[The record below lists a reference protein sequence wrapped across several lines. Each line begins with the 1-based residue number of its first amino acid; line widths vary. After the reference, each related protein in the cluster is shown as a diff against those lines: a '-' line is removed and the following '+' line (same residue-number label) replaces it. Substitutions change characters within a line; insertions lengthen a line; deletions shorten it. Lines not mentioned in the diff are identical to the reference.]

1 MLSRNNLGLYLLKHP
16 SMKGPLL
23 TTPHLIS
30 IEWIDP
36 VILPE
41 EIIKIQNDTGHPI
54 VTFTYQN
61 DKLLVVF
68 A

>member
-1 MLSRNNLGLYLLKHP
+1 MLSRNDLKLYLLRHP

-23 TTPHLIS
+23 ITPHLIS

-41 EIIKIQNDTGHPI
+41 EILKIQKDTDYPM
-54 VTFTYQN
+54 VSFTYLN
-61 DKLLVVF
+61 SKLLVVF